1 MGLLDVFN
9 SDEGLLGLSLL
20 SAAGPSAAPA
30 SLGQRMAGAVQSY
43 RQQKSA
49 EEERRM
55 LQAYRQAQMQ
65 AMQETAEDRQ
75 LARDDRQIAREQ
87 NQRKQQILGQLFPP
101 VTGPQAVSMAGG
113 PTNAAAELQGSLP
126 KVDPDTIGRLVL
138 GGIVSPEAAKAYTDM
153 GGRPKLG
160 NIRPEKYTP
169 ESLARFSSTNN
180 LSDLV
185 PVERLDPNKPFMYQN
200 GQIVPNPA
208 YQDYELRKASAG
220 STRVNVPVSVQTG
233 ATFGKTLA
241 EDIGKQVGASRDAAM
256 GAVRSLDTIGRIESA
271 INTGKISSGPFA
283 NQETVFRRVGE
294 AIGVGGKNNQEVL
307 ANTQAAVKGLAQLG
321 LDAASQI
328 RGQGAV
334 TENERLLLQRAAS
347 GDITLTLPELK
358 VVTDVARRAANY
370 NIGTHQRN
378 VEALSKNPDVAPLM
392 PFFQTPQPFSPV
404 TRPTMRWNPQTGS
417 FDEVK

>member
-160 NIRPEKYTP
+160 NISPEKYTP

>member
-20 SAAGPSAAPA
+20 SAAGPSAVPA
-30 SLGQRMAGAVQSY
+30 SLGQRMAGAAQSY

-65 AMQETAEDRQ
+65 AMQESAEDRQ
-75 LARDDRQIAREQ
+75 FAREDRQIAREQ
-87 NQRKQQILGQLFPP
+87 NQRKQQILGQIFSP
-101 VTGPQAVSMAGG
+101 VTGTQAVSMAGG
-113 PTNAAAELQGSLP
+113 PTNAAAEMQGSVP
-126 KVDPDTIGRLVL
+126 QVDPNTIGRLVL
-138 GGIVSPEAAKAYTDM
+138 GGIISPEAAKAYMDV

-160 NIRPEKYTP
+160 NISPEKYTP

-180 LSDLV
+180 FSDLV
-185 PVERLDPNKPFMYQN
+185 PVERLDPNKPFTYQN

-208 YQDYELRKASAG
+208 YQDYELRKARES

-256 GAVRSLDTIGRIESA
+256 AAVRSLDTIGRIESA

-321 LDAASQI
+321 LDAAGQI
-328 RGQGAV
+328 KGQGAV
-334 TENERLLLQRAAS
+334 TEAERQLLQRAAS
-347 GDITLTLPELK
+347 GDITLTMPELK

-370 NIGTHQRN
+370 SIGTHQRN
-378 VEALSKNPDVAPLM
+378 VDALSKNPDVAPLM
-392 PFFQTPQPFSPV
+392 PFFQMPQPFSPV

>member
-20 SAAGPSAAPA
+20 SAAGPSAVPA
-30 SLGQRMAGAVQSY
+30 SLGQRMAGAAQSY

-55 LQAYRQAQMQ
+55 MQAYRQAQMQ
-65 AMQETAEDRQ
+65 AMQESAEDRQ

-87 NQRKQQILGQLFPP
+87 NQRKQQILGQLFSS

-160 NIRPEKYTP
+160 NISPEKYTP